1 MQYRPL
7 GRTGVQ
13 VSTLCLG
20 TMNFGDDCSEQDS
33 INMVHKALDDGINFI
48 DTADVYSQG
57 ISEQITGKALQ
68 GANRSR
74 AILATK
80 VYNRMGDGVNAWG
93 SHRNHIIEGCN
104 ASLKRLGTD
113 YIDLYQLH
121 RPQPDIPI
129 DETLRALD
137 DLIRAGKVR
146 YIGTSTFAAWQVTEA
161 LWASKELG
169 LNRFVTEQPPYNLL
183 DRRIERELVP
193 MCQTF
198 GIGIL
203 PWAPL
208 AGGLL
213 TGKYKAGQERPVDAR
228 YASRTAPMNRDHEA
242 ALLKVQEFVDWCEAE
257 GLAPANVALAW
268 VNQQAGVT
276 STIIGPKSMQQYAAY
291 LEAATL
297 VLSTAQLAAID
308 IIFPPGTHISN
319 YYSANF
325 GPNARW

>member
-308 IIFPPGTHISN
+308 MIFPPGTHISN

>member
-20 TMNFGDDCSEQDS
+20 TMNFGDDCNESDS
-33 INMVHKALDDGINFI
+33 IEIVHRALDEGINFI
-48 DTADVYSQG
+48 DTADMYSQG
-57 ISEQITGKALQ
+57 RSEEITGKALQ

-80 VYNRMGDGVNAWG
+80 VFNRMGDGVNSWG
-93 SHRNHIIEGCN
+93 SHRNHIIEGCH

-121 RPQPDIPI
+121 RPHPDVPI

-137 DLIRAGKVR
+137 DLVRAGKVR
-146 YIGTSTFAAWQVTEA
+146 SIGTSTFAAWQVTEA

-183 DRRIERELVP
+183 DRRIERELIP
-193 MCQTF
+193 MCQTY

-213 TGKYKAGQERPVDAR
+213 TGKYIAGQQRPMDAR

-242 ALLKVQEFVDWCEAE
+242 ALVKVEEYVAWC
-257 GLAPANVALAW
+257 GNQDLAPSDVALAW
-268 VNQQAGVT
+268 LIQQPGVT
-276 STIIGPKSMQQYAAY
+276 SPIIGPKSMHQYTAY
-291 LEAATL
+291 MKSAELTL
-297 VLSTAQLAAID
+297 TTAQLADID
-308 IIFPPGTHISN
+308 AIFPPGTHISN

>member
-1 MQYRPL
+1 
-7 GRTGVQ
+7 
-13 VSTLCLG
+13 
-20 TMNFGDDCSEQDS
+20 MNFGDDCSEQDS
-33 INMVHKALDDGINFI
+33 ISMVHRALDDGINFI

-57 ISEQITGKALQ
+57 IAEEITGKALQ

-74 AILATK
+74 AVLATK
-80 VYNRMGDGVNAWG
+80 VYNRMGDGINAWG
-93 SHRNHIIEGCN
+93 SHRNHIIEGCH

-121 RPQPDIPI
+121 RPHPDVPI

-146 YIGTSTFAAWQVTEA
+146 SIGTSTFAAWQVTEA

-213 TGKYKAGQERPVDAR
+213 TGKYKPGQDRPSDAR

-268 VNQQAGVT
+268 VNQQPGVT
-276 STIIGPKSMQQYAAY
+276 STIIGPKSMQQYSAYVAAAE
-291 LEAATL
+291 LTL
-297 VLSTAQLAAID
+297 TPNQLAAID
-308 IIFPPGTHISN
+308 AIFPPGTHISN